1 MRNRDA
7 VLKYQETMT
16 DTQVPVIDL
25 DLVDPVSALEL
36 EVECANGATSN
47 KGNFIS
53 DIVTKIEVVDGGK
66 SYVSVNM
73 SELEA
78 LHFYKTGKVPTMFP
92 SEWASGLQRHA
103 CPLLF
108 GRYLWDRQYAFNPAA
123 FKNPQLKVTF
133 NKAAIR
139 AAGATGFADANN
151 IKLSVTAKIMEGEAA
166 PPQFLAPQEIKSF
179 TSVASGDERV
189 ELPTD
194 YVYRLLML
202 RAWLQQSD
210 IDEIISNL
218 KLTCDTDK
226 FIPFDR
232 KVKQLDAEIFAQLG
246 AGRIKHD
253 VFTQHQAAFR
263 LLFNKEP
270 SFYPFSWEDATPEII
285 GVRYTWSSEGK
296 LDITD
301 NAGTTIGSDM
311 KITGVEEGHA
321 LHATLPVLFGL
332 PMEPDTWFDPSAY
345 KKIEAVLTQATASA
359 AVQLVLEQVRANTPV

>member
-25 DLVDPVSALEL
+25 DLVDPVSALII
-36 EVECANGATSN
+36 EVECTNGATSN

-53 DIVTKIEVVDGGK
+53 DIVTKIELVDGGV
-66 SYVSVNM
+66 SYVSLNM
-73 SELEA
+73 AQLEA
-78 LHFYKTGKVPTMFP
+78 LYFYKTGKVPTMFP
-92 SEWASGLQRHA
+92 SEWGDGIQRHS

-108 GRYLWDRQYAFNPAA
+108 GRYLWDRAYAFNPVR
-123 FKNPQLKVTF
+123 FRNPQLKVTL

-139 AAGATGFADANN
+139 DAGAEGFASGNN
-151 IKLSVTAKIMEGEAA
+151 ILLSVIAKVMEDVSAPGE
-166 PPQFLAPQEIKSF
+166 FLAAKEIKSL
-179 TSVASGDERV
+179 TSAASGDERV
-189 ELPTD
+189 ELPID

-202 RAWLQQSD
+202 RAWKQQSD
-210 IDEIISNL
+210 IDEVISNI

-232 KVKQLDAEIFAQLG
+232 KVKQLDAEVFAQLG

-253 VFTQHQAAFR
+253 VLTQHQAAFR

-270 SFYPFSWEDATPEII
+270 SFYGWSWEDATPEIL

-301 NAGTTIGSDM
+301 NAGNAITSDM

-321 LHATLPVLFGL
+321 LHATLPVFFGL
-332 PMEPDTWFDPSAY
+332 PMEPDTWFNPTGY
-345 KKIEAVLTQATASA
+345 KKVEAVLTQATANA